1 MVFDPLMFGGSKRL
15 HVLIRKFVQTFET
28 TRWLCVIQLVKKI
41 SSINELST
49 ELAMISHIKITK
61 LQGVLV
67 N

>member
-1 MVFDPLMFGGSKRL
+1 MFGGSERL

-28 TRWLCVIQLVKKI
+28 TRWLCVKNI

-49 ELAMISHIKITK
+49 KLATISHIKITK